1 MYSHQDWNTVILR
14 KEQKKSGPST
24 QKQAGTS
31 EFRKLNDSS
40 EAYHHNTVSS
50 SLKSSIVA
58 ARIANKMTQMQL
70 ATAINER
77 VQVVQEYENGK
88 AIPKQNILSKMSR
101 VLGVRLKTS

>member
-14 KEQKKSGPST
+14 KEQKHSRPST
-24 QKQAGTS
+24 QNQTGTK
-31 EFRKLNDSS
+31 EYQKMNDSS

-50 SLKSSIVA
+50 SLKTTIVA
-58 ARIANKMTQMQL
+58 ARIAKKMSQMQL

-88 AIPKQNILSKMSR
+88 AIPKQYILSKMSR
-101 VLGVRLKTS
+101 VLGVRLKTP